1 MTRSRKGVTAAEF
14 KAELERDP
22 IWVEQRRQREEAF
35 KRLEEEYA
43 RAEAPLVRELRAAG
57 LTVGSAWD
65 LVNTTSAY
73 RQALPILLDHLHREY
88 PDAIREGIA
97 RALAVPEA
105 KFAWPVLV
113 KLYREEQGPRTK
125 DGLAVAICNIADDT
139 VIGELI
145 ALVRDNRNGESK
157 VLLLRALER
166 SRDPRAHKAL
176 MELGTNADLKNE
188 TQIILKRI
196 LRRRKRAKK

>member
-22 IWVEQRRQREEAF
+22 VWVEQRRQREEAF

-43 RAEAPLVRELRAAG
+43 RAEAPLVRELHAAG

-65 LVNTTSAY
+65 LVNTTTAY

-113 KLYREEQGPRTK
+113 KLYREEEGPRTK

-139 VIGELI
+139 T
-145 ALVRDNRNGESK
+145 RM
-157 VLLLRALER
+157 
-166 SRDPRAHKAL
+166 RAHHQDVVAQINRFVDI
-176 MELGTNADLKNE
+176 MGDEQDGTGP
-188 TQIILKRI
+188 
-196 LRRRKRAKK
+196 LRPKVQYGVFQ